1 MLDRLLGP
9 SGGIM
14 GRMDGEE
21 LNKNLMSHANK
32 MNYHFLKKLPFS
44 DQQIIRCT
52 SAMNKE

>member
-21 LNKNLMSHANK
+21 LNKNLMFHANK